1 MKVYRVWISGLV
13 LILLFSL
20 SIQGLAQ
27 ESVKPEEVGNVFL
40 QEQMKA
46 LDSELTGLAA
56 KTCWK
61 EINVKADRL
70 ELLLKP
76 LTKDDLKEEM
86 KVSLD
91 ILKAVAAKLSDCD
104 IKLLSL
110 EGISADDENKKNLEE
125 LQKQLTAK
133 TENMLALC
141 GVIKNSLAAKGGEV
155 DAYEKY
161 LAVLKPPMDT
171 TIDASAITKMVT
183 DIKDWIVDKK
193 GGIAWGLK
201 ILWFILILIATKII
215 SVILGNITQRAIG
228 ALKKTSE
235 LLRDFFVNTVR
246 KVTFFIGIIVALS
259 VLGLDIGPILA
270 AMGMVGFIVG
280 FALQGTLSNFASGV
294 MILLYRP
301 YDIGDAVSVAGV
313 TGKVNAMTLVSTTI
327 LTFDNQIVVVP
338 NSSIWGGV
346 ITNITGSSTRRVDM
360 VFGIGYSDDIEKAQ
374 KILEDVLTAHSKV
387 LSTPAPVV
395 KMHELAD
402 SSVNFVARPW
412 TKTADYWDVY
422 WDITR
427 TVKER
432 FDKESISIPFPQMD
446 VHVLKEDS

>member
-1 MKVYRVWISGLV
+1 
-13 LILLFSL
+13 
-20 SIQGLAQ
+20 
-27 ESVKPEEVGNVFL
+27 
-40 QEQMKA
+40 
-46 LDSELTGLAA
+46 
-56 KTCWK
+56 
-61 EINVKADRL
+61 
-70 ELLLKP
+70 
-76 LTKDDLKEEM
+76 
-86 KVSLD
+86 
-91 ILKAVAAKLSDCD
+91 
-104 IKLLSL
+104 
-110 EGISADDENKKNLEE
+110 
-125 LQKQLTAK
+125 
-133 TENMLALC
+133 
-141 GVIKNSLAAKGGEV
+141 
-155 DAYEKY
+155 
-161 LAVLKPPMDT
+161 
-171 TIDASAITKMVT
+171 
-183 DIKDWIVDKK
+183 
-193 GGIAWGLK
+193 
-201 ILWFILILIATKII
+201 
-215 SVILGNITQRAIG
+215 
-228 ALKKTSE
+228 
-235 LLRDFFVNTVR
+235 
-246 KVTFFIGIIVALS
+246 
-259 VLGLDIGPILA
+259 
-270 AMGMVGFIVG
+270 
-280 FALQGTLSNFASGV
+280 